1 MQIISTKTS
10 IIIIK
15 YKSICYLQSDLLF
28 NLLQKKESRKN
39 LQEKERKNCI
49 LIKL

>member
-28 NLLQKKESRKN
+28 NLLQKKKVEKIYKKKIGRKLYFN
-39 LQEKERKNCI
+39 
-49 LIKL
+49 